1 VRTQLLCTFAFEE
14 SLEDTLDAIIDTHD
28 ILFDRIFV
36 LESDD
41 EDELMCTYNISY
53 VTKYNMLPDTI
64 SVHRKKETNTIYTI
78 NALIQLIRMLNG
90 GNLDK
95 SYTVNWDD
103 YSNSIML
110 VRGGEFSILPTK
122 VYNIITIE

>member
-1 VRTQLLCTFAFEE
+1 MRTQLLCTFTFEE
-14 SLEDTLDAIIDTHD
+14 SLEDTLDDIIDTHD
-28 ILFDRIFV
+28 ILFNRIFV

-41 EDELMCTYNISY
+41 DELMCTYNISY

-78 NALIQLIRMLNG
+78 NALNQLIRMLNG

-95 SYTVNWDD
+95 SYTVNWGD

-122 VYNIITIE
+122 VYKIIMIE

>member
-78 NALIQLIRMLNG
+78 NALNQLIRMLNG

>member
-14 SLEDTLDAIIDTHD
+14 SLEDTLDDIIDTHD
-28 ILFDRIFV
+28 ILFNRIFV

-78 NALIQLIRMLNG
+78 NALNQLIRMLNG

>member
-1 VRTQLLCTFAFEE
+1 MRTQLLCTFAFEE

-78 NALIQLIRMLNG
+78 NALNQLIRMLNG